1 MCSLFRGGTLFFGNS
16 LPHPDKGLEMGGWQ
30 TNPPTDLLTLEN
42 ICTEKDYF

>member
-1 MCSLFRGGTLFFGNS
+1 MEHFFSENS

-42 ICTEKDYF
+42 IWTEKDHF